1 MIKIIQII
9 IFTIVTGQ
17 EINWID
23 NPIPITAFEIFCD
36 TDGIPIFVDGIQIGV
51 SPIEEAIQVSP
62 GWHQVSYFPPQ
73 LSVETE
79 SIRQNRI
86 MRDMIKLARQD
97 ILVEDG
103 KTVSAEDLERINK
116 LGIPPAYQN
125 VWIST
130 KSDAHLQATGKDDR
144 NRTQYRYHSKH
155 IMEQDHKK
163 YFRCGG

>member
-1 MIKIIQII
+1 MIRTILI
-9 IFTIVTGQ
+9 IFFSIVTGQ
-17 EINWID
+17 EINWSD
-23 NPIPITAFEIFCD
+23 KPNPITAIEIFCD

-51 SPIEEAIQVSP
+51 SPIEEAIQVAP

-103 KTVSAEDLERINK
+103 KTVRAILSYRTIEAEALEYEQKISSGRWIGAGMVFIIIS
-116 LGIPPAYQN
+116 LIIWGI
-125 VWIST
+125 
-130 KSDAHLQATGKDDR
+130 
-144 NRTQYRYHSKH
+144 
-155 IMEQDHKK
+155 M
-163 YFRCGG
+163 